1 MPEPLNLDFARAAQ
15 AEVSAA
21 IEYVR
26 ANGGDAERFADRVS
40 EVLKEA
46 TARLAEEVADSDD
59 GKPWQ
64 RTHAG
69 ASITYSQPV
78 YRLDVET
85 ATKRKRGNSAG
96 LWFAYYSL
104 RDIAGGGKPD
114 TMYIH
119 AFRHS
124 AGRPIGDDGDT
135 GE

>member
-1 MPEPLNLDFARAAQ
+1 MPESLRLDFARAAQ

-21 IEYVR
+21 IEYAR
-26 ANGGDAERFADRVS
+26 SNGSDAERFADRVAQ
-40 EVLKEA
+40 VLTEA
-46 TARLAEEVADSDD
+46 TARLAEEAAANEN

-64 RTHAG
+64 RAHEG
-69 ASITYSQPV
+69 ASIHYSQPV

-85 ATKRKRGNSAG
+85 ATKRRRGNAAG

-104 RDIAGGGKPD
+104 RDSGDTGKPN

-124 AGRPIGDDGDT
+124 AGRPIGDDGDA